1 MAALKHQAIVQT
13 QHLPIFSLNTA
24 PQHGAAQTTLTKQGN
39 DTMAA
44 LTHSENRD
52 ASLLGRMNA
61 WAADVRLRVER
72 FRVFRQTLSEMG
84 ALNNKELADL
94 GLHRSELRRVAYQ
107 ASREV
112 C

>member
-1 MAALKHQAIVQT
+1 
-13 QHLPIFSLNTA
+13 
-24 PQHGAAQTTLTKQGN
+24 
-39 DTMAA
+39 MAA

-52 ASLLGRMNA
+52 ASLFGRLHA
-61 WAADVRLRVER
+61 SIDDLRLRIAR
-72 FRVFRQTLSEMG
+72 YRVFRQTMSEMG
-84 ALNNKELADL
+84 ALNNRELADL

>member
-1 MAALKHQAIVQT
+1 
-13 QHLPIFSLNTA
+13 
-24 PQHGAAQTTLTKQGN
+24 
-39 DTMAA
+39 
-44 LTHSENRD
+44 
-52 ASLLGRMNA
+52 MNA